1 MVTHILKLR
10 STDKEI
16 FEAVKSGRKKVE
28 TRAATVKNVKMQA
41 GDEILF
47 VCGKQS
53 LKKTITKA
61 AQYKT
66 IKAMMRDYKVKE
78 IAPDLKTENDLR
90 DMYFAWPSY
99 RDKIKQFGLIALELK

>member
-1 MVTHILKLR
+1 MKTHILKLR

-16 FEAVKSGRKKVE
+16 FEAIKSGRKKVE
-28 TRAATVKNVKMQA
+28 TRAATVRNVKIQA

-53 LKKTITKA
+53 LKKSITKA
-61 AQYKT
+61 KKYKT
-66 IKAMMRDYKVKE
+66 IKAMLKDYKVKQ
-78 IAPDLKTENDLR
+78 IAPDLKTENELR

-99 RDKIKQFGLIALELK
+99 RDKIKEFGIVALELK

>member
-1 MVTHILKLR
+1 MKTHILKLR

-16 FEAVKSGRKKVE
+16 FEAIKSDRKKVE
-28 TRAATVKNVKMQA
+28 TRAATVRNVKIQE

-53 LKKTITKA
+53 LKKKVRRA
-61 AQYKT
+61 KKFKT
-66 IKAMMRDYKVKE
+66 IKAMLKDYRVKD
-78 IAPDLKTENDLR
+78 IAPDLKTENELR

-99 RDKIKQFGLIALELK
+99 RDKIKEFGIIAFEFD